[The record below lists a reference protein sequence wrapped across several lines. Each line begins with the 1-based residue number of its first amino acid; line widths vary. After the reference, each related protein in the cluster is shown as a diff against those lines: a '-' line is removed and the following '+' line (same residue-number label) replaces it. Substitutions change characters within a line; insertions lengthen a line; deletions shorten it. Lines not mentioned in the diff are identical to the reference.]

1 VRKLAGEP
9 APGQPGRRL
18 PKFGKGWRGL
28 FDQGHQR
35 RIDAWKKENE
45 ERSNTGNSV
54 AVKARL

>member
-9 APGQPGRRL
+9 APGQPGRIL
-18 PKFGKGWRGL
+18 PKFGKDWRGL

-45 ERSNTGNSV
+45 ERSSAGNSV